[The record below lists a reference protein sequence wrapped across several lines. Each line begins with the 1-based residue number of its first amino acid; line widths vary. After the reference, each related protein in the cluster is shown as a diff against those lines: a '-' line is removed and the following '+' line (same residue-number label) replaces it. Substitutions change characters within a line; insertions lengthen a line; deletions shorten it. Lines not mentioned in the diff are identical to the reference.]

1 MSFGPPLS
9 DSSGVCISKWEGY
22 LSDAGSMLIS
32 PPRQKSRWLVIWCKW
47 LTGEAVE
54 IIADLKNDTDVERS
68 SSSDLSEGFH
78 ASRFSHKIQ
87 GLGRGNLAS
96 SVKGGEL
103 YDWLR
108 ITVLWRS
115 GV

>member
-1 MSFGPPLS
+1 
-9 DSSGVCISKWEGY
+9 
-22 LSDAGSMLIS
+22 MLIS

-108 ITVLWRS
+108 ITVLCRS